1 MIVKLAK
8 RRAAAPAIAR
18 GSMPGRKSQGW
29 MVFYGVVSIVLG
41 VVLWRGLLS
50 LEETIALLLVLV
62 GLKKIF
68 CGCQ

>member
-8 RRAAAPAIAR
+8 RRAAPAIAR
-18 GSMPGRKSQGW
+18 SSMPGGKSQGW

-41 VVLWRGLLS
+41 VVLWRGILG
-50 LEETIALLLVLV
+50 LEQTIALLLVLV